1 MFKVT
6 AQADNEAEILLY
18 DMIADFD
25 NEKWHITSAKSFI
38 DKIKAL
44 GDVKKINLRINS
56 VGGDVFEAL
65 AIYNYLKSHKAK
77 IHVYIDGLAASA
89 ASVVAMSG
97 KKITMPSNAMMMIHN
112 PSGGVYGNAEDMR
125 DTAEILDKIRD
136 SIANVYITRT
146 GLEREKINSM
156 MDAETWLSAQEAKDM
171 NFCDEISEPIQI
183 AAKADSE
190 SIRRELL
197 LHYLDNDTAN
207 SKEEAKQMPEST
219 QVTQARITNTEDL
232 MREYPDLVKGII
244 DSAVKN
250 ERERLRVLD
259 SLNAPGREAII
270 NKAKYEEPKDARD
283 IAIEILQADKN
294 NSVLNAMKQDAQAV
308 NQALT
313 PQDTTPNAQAE
324 SERTADLIA
333 KHINAM
339 RGFN

>member
-25 NEKWHITSAKSFI
+25 YEEWHITSAKGFI

-197 LHYLDNDTAN
+197 LHYLDNDTAKN
-207 SKEEAKQMPEST
+207 SKEEANTMPEST
-219 QVTQARITNTEDL
+219 QITITNTEEL
-232 MREYPDLVKGII
+232 MRAYPDLTREII
-244 DSAVKN
+244 NAAVNN

-270 NKAKYEEPKDARD
+270 ARAKYEEPKDARD
-283 IAIEILQADKN
+283 IAIELLQADSN
-294 NSVLNAMKQDAQAV
+294 NAKLTAMHNDASVI

-313 PQDTTPNAQAE
+313 PQVTTPNAKAD